1 MSEPEVKVAARRVE
15 GFDVSPTRR
24 SPAEGPYADSPRIQG
39 EASFMQSDFWAVFK
53 SRTGWR
59 AYECVVSAGG
69 NDSLLYA
76 LVRSM
81 KGGIAFCYV
90 PHGPVAVP
98 EGMAPS
104 KYLEVLAA
112 GIRAAIREKIFFV
125 RFDLSWEVD
134 APASVALKEDIDAGH
149 TRLTRGSAVQVP
161 DTVVLSLLPGPEQLL
176 AAMKPKWRYNI
187 RLAEKKGVEVKR
199 QRQDALPVFQQ
210 LYRETAKRDG
220 ISIHTDSYYE
230 TLFDAGDEY
239 AGRYPQPGQGRAPG
253 GEGGAALD
261 LSVWTATHDGQPL
274 ASIITLF
281 FGKHATYLYGASSD
295 EKRNLMPAYA
305 LQWHAIQAA
314 KEAGCVDYDFFG
326 IPPDDDPHHPMAG
339 LYFFKTGFGGAI
351 VHRFGCVDYPLM
363 PVAYTMFRQGERIR
377 LFWFKTVKKTLSGHV
392 RARKTDAEKNRWN
405 KQGIQE

>member
-1 MSEPEVKVAARRVE
+1 MMSDPAIKITARRIE
-15 GFDVSPTRR
+15 DFGAF
-24 SPAEGPYADSPRIQG
+24 PAHRGDAADPRAAAPWIQG

-59 AYECVVSAGG
+59 AYECVVSADG

-81 KGGIAFCYV
+81 KGGVAFCYV
-90 PHGPVAVP
+90 PHGPNAVP

-104 KYLEVLAA
+104 KYLEAVAA
-112 GIRAAIREKIFFV
+112 GICAAIHEKIFFV
-125 RFDLSWEVD
+125 RFDLAWETN
-134 APASVALKEDIDAGH
+134 APVSTALKEAIDAGN

-161 DTVVLSLLPGPEQLL
+161 DTVVLSLLPRPDQLL

-199 QRQDALPVFQQ
+199 ERQEALPVFQQ

-220 ISIHTDSYYE
+220 ISIHADSYYE
-230 TLFDAGDEY
+230 KLFDTGDEY
-239 AGRYPQPGQGRAPG
+239 RGQYPQSGQGSG
-253 GEGGAALD
+253 QGTSSEGAKRAALD
-261 LSVWTATHDGQPL
+261 FSVWTATHDGQPL

-314 KEAGCVDYDFFG
+314 REAGCVDYDFFG
-326 IPPDDDPHHPMAG
+326 IPPDDDPNHPMAG
-339 LYFFKTGFGGAI
+339 LYFFKTGFGGTI
-351 VHRFGCVDYPLM
+351 VHRFGCVDYPLK
-363 PVAYTMFRQGERIR
+363 PAAYTLFRQGERVR
-377 LFWFKTVKKTLSGHV
+377 LFWFKTVKKTFSGHV
-392 RARKTDAEKNRWN
+392 RARKNERRKEQAE
-405 KQGIQE
+405 